1 MTPCVICGSPTAP
14 PARVCS
20 LPCARKRARARTGET
35 DAPPLKPT
43 APPVS
48 IGDVPTYGRAINRGP
63 MPPAIVRPST
73 GEALPVSIDVW
84 WTEEAGAL
92 TLHCVQS
99 NGATPANA
107 VRIVLAA
114 PIVGARPHY
123 DLTWNN
129 KKQGSEQ

>member
-1 MTPCVICGSPTAP
+1 MTLCVICGFPTAP

-20 LPCARKRARARTGET
+20 MPCARKLARARTGET
-35 DAPPLKPT
+35 DAPHPKPT

-48 IGDVPTYGRAINRGP
+48 IGDVPMPTRANRGP

-84 WTEEAGAL
+84 WAEEAGAL

-114 PIVGARPHY
+114 PIVGARPQY

-129 KKQGSEQ
+129 KKQRSEQ